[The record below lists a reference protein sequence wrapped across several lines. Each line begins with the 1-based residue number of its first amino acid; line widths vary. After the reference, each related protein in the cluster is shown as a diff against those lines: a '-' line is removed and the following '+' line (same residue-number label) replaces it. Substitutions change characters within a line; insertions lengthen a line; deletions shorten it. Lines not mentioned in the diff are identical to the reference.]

1 MHIIPAIDLIN
12 GQCVRLT
19 KGDYNEKTV
28 YSNDPVEMALSFQD
42 AGLRY
47 LHLVD
52 LDGAKKG
59 EVVNWPVLEAIAK
72 ATNLII
78 DFSGGIKTE
87 DQLKRALDTGAAK
100 VTIGSLAVNRP
111 DTFKEWIVRFGAEK
125 LILGADVLNRQI
137 AVHGWQENS
146 GVDILD
152 FIYGYTLCGMRQVMC
167 TDVSKD
173 GMLQGPSTA
182 LYSDILKRFPE
193 LLLIASGGVSSME
206 DLHALQKAGCTS
218 TIVGKAIYE
227 GRVTLQELSAFESSK
242 TI

>member
-28 YSNDPVEMALSFQD
+28 YSNDPVEMALSFQE
-42 AGLRY
+42 AGLRH

-72 ATNLII
+72 ATHLTI

-87 DQLKRALDTGAAK
+87 DQLKRALDAGAAK

-111 DTFKEWIVRFGAEK
+111 DTFKDWIVRFGAEK

-152 FIYGYTLCGMRQVMC
+152 FIYGYTLCGIRQVMC

-182 LYSDILKRFPE
+182 LYEDILQRFPD
-193 LLLIASGGVSSME
+193 LHLIASGGVSSME
-206 DLHALQKAGCTS
+206 DLHTLQKAGCTS
-218 TIVGKAIYE
+218 AIVGKAIYE
-227 GRVTLQELSAFESSK
+227 GRVTLEELSAFESSK
-242 TI
+242 TA